1 MRVQM
6 GAKHLLELGRGGC
19 PKGQV
24 KRVGY
29 TRKDGVKVK
38 SACVPDKGAPGK
50 TPAAKRWFPRDGKP
64 LGWKKDMTASERHGV
79 LRRKT
84 EQDGCR
90 PVIRALVARAN
101 VTTDRETER
110 KMRADAQWLH
120 DQRFCKL
127 KTKA

>member
-1 MRVQM
+1 MEVKAKIGM
-6 GAKHLLELGRGGC
+6 GRAGC
-19 PKGQV
+19 PGGQV
-24 KRVGY
+24 RRTGY

-50 TPAAKRWFPRDGKP
+50 TPASKRWFPRNGRP
-64 LGWKKDMTASERHGV
+64 LGWKKDMSVPERHGV

-84 EQDGCR
+84 EQAGCR

-110 KMRADAQWLH
+110 KMRTDAKWLH
-120 DQRFCKL
+120 KQDFCKL
-127 KTKA
+127 KTKK